1 MIHLEILLYKPIC
14 DFIIHLTSSEVIL
27 NFIIKYNYSEY
38 ACIAQN
44 YNHTLLALSEFICC
58 FDFYL
63 FENAITISYAFIE
76 R

>member
-1 MIHLEILLYKPIC
+1 MIHLEILLCKPIC

-27 NFIIKYNYSEY
+27 YFIIKYNYIEY
-38 ACIAQN
+38 TCIAQN

-63 FENAITISYAFIE
+63 SENFITINYAVIE